1 MNYAILNG
9 NDRVANIV
17 VASAAF
23 AADKRNWILAPDGV
37 EIGDTYNKATKQF
50 TKPIP
55 NANRAKRAIKQ
66 QVRELLRRTDWTQV
80 PDNLG
85 PNKQDAW
92 KTWRQK
98 LRTDVL
104 AAVELDPFTV
114 VFPDPPGDLDEDGL

>member
-9 NDRVANIV
+9 NGRVANIV

-23 AADKRNWILAPDGV
+23 AADKGNWILAPDGV

-98 LRTDVL
+98 LRAEVL
-104 AAVELDPFTV
+104 AAAELDPFTA